1 MIKSDAVVSGQ
12 LERAQ
17 AGTQSRRLASY
28 LLRFAG
34 YAILIACALFMVVPF
49 LWMLSTSLKTNQHL
63 LTLTPKFFARPLS
76 LESYQ
81 VLFAVFPLLRMIGNS
96 LVVASLTTIG
106 RLLTSAMAAYAFA
119 RMQFRGSQ
127 LLFMLYLATL
137 MVPQQV
143 TIIPLFILMK
153 DFGWINSYSG
163 LIVPGLFSAFGT
175 FMLRQYFVS
184 LPRDLDESAFIDGA
198 SHLDVF
204 WRIIL
209 PLSKPALATLTVFL
223 FMGSWND
230 FLWPLFIVREEVMMT
245 LPVGLAA
252 LNGQYLSQWNLIM
265 AGSVISVIPMIVLYL
280 FAQKYVVQGF
290 VRSGLKS

>member
-1 MIKSDAVVSGQ
+1 MIKTSTAVSTRS
-12 LERAQ
+12 EP
-17 AGTQSRRLASY
+17 SRTTNLSRIVNI
-28 LLRFAG
+28 LLRAGG
-34 YAILIACALFMVVPF
+34 YAILILFALFMIVPF
-49 LWMLSTSLKTNQHL
+49 LWMLSTSLKTDQYL
-63 LTLTPKFFARPLS
+63 LTLPPKFFAKPLS
-76 LESYQ
+76 IESYQ

-96 LVVASLTTIG
+96 LLVAILTTIG

-119 RMQFRGSQ
+119 RMRFRGSRV
-127 LLFMLYLATL
+127 LFIVYLATL

-153 DFGWINSYSG
+153 HFGWINTYFG

-175 FMLRQYFVS
+175 FMLRQYFLS

-198 SHLDVF
+198 SHFDVF

-230 FLWPLFIVREEVMMT
+230 FLWPLFIVREEFMMT
-245 LPVGLAA
+245 LPVGLAT
-252 LNGQYLSQWNLIM
+252 LHGQHLSQWNLIM